1 MNEKSRDLITITPR
15 TVQRGAAAR
24 GRNSAAARPW
34 FLAAVLLIA
43 VFSASSCSSEQ
54 HLSLNGDGSGRGRL
68 QIDIHPMFVQYL
80 KDVSAGFIEGE
91 MEDRQFSAFDIEKI
105 EQTMDELEGI
115 SFVGALTEGEG
126 GLDLSFVFSDPESI
140 LASPD
145 MRGASGDSEGGLVR
159 SGPTEPLVDFSADG
173 ALRSLTVRVTSQ
185 NFSRLF
191 SLVGVR
197 EQETLMTFGPQPD
210 PYSEQEYVD
219 MMEYALGDY
228 EDVETIRK
236 VLRRREARIEVEV
249 DGEITELRG
258 FSEVEEG
265 EGRGRVAEA
274 VIPFL
279 RAATLREPL
288 VYSITWRP
296 E

>member
-1 MNEKSRDLITITPR
+1 VWILT
-15 TVQRGAAAR
+15 AA
-24 GRNSAAARPW
+24 
-34 FLAAVLLIA
+34 LLVAVLGA
-43 VFSASSCSSEQ
+43 TSCSSEQ

-80 KDVSAGFIEGE
+80 KDVSAGFIEGD
-91 MEDRQFSAFDIEKI
+91 MEDRQFSAFDVDEI
-105 EQTMDELEGI
+105 EQTMEELEGI
-115 SFVGALTEGEG
+115 SFVSALTEGEG
-126 GLDLSFVFSDPESI
+126 GLDLSFVFSDPEAV
-140 LASPD
+140 LAAQSLQEL
-145 MRGASGDSEGGLVR
+145 RSGDGRGKSGARPNADSGAGTETGG
-159 SGPTEPLVDFSADG
+159 SAEPLVDFSSDG
-173 ALRSLTVRVTSQ
+173 ALRRLTVRVTSH

-191 SLVGVR
+191 PLVGVR
-197 EQETLMTFGPQPD
+197 EQETLMTFGPQQD
-210 PYSEQEYVD
+210 PYSEQEYVE

-228 EDVETIRK
+228 EDAETIRK
-236 VLRRREARIEVEV
+236 VLRRREARIRVEV
-249 DGEITELRG
+249 DGEITGLRG
-258 FSEVEEG
+258 FSDVPEA